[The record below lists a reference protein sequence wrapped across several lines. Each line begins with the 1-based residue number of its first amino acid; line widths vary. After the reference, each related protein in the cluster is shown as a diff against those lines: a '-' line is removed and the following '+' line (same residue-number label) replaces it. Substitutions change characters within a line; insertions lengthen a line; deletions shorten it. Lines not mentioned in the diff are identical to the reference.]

1 MTMKIVS
8 GMRHWRRSR
17 PTSFHSP
24 ETLKPWTNPTGYG
37 KWLLFMLYIFDDIC
51 FVNCYWLYGAV
62 YLFIYLWICVYIYII
77 IIYIYADIY
86 IYMYMVEHDYINM
99 FLLLYIICILSFILV
114 HFTGLFY
121 YGLLMSCLKDPLR
134 CPFGFSVVSEARIP
148 RRYVARMPGIPS
160 VIW

>member
-1 MTMKIVS
+1 MVLCI
-8 GMRHWRRSR
+8 
-17 PTSFHSP
+17 
-24 ETLKPWTNPTGYG
+24 Y
-37 KWLLFMLYIFDDIC
+37 LYI
-51 FVNCYWLYGAV
+51 YGS
-62 YLFIYLWICVYIYII
+62 VYIYILYN
-77 IIYIYADIY
+77 YIYADIY

-134 CPFGFSVVSEARIP
+134 CPCGFSVVSEARIP